1 MMEGLES
8 VQLQCP
14 YCGEGIEIVVDT
26 SEGDTE
32 YIEDC
37 SVCCRP
43 IILSIHGSES
53 GSDGFLQVSARRE
66 DD

>member
-1 MMEGLES
+1 MEGLEN
-8 VQLQCP
+8 VWLQCP
-14 YCGEGIEIVVDT
+14 YCGENIEIVVDT
-26 SEGDTE
+26 SAGDSE

-43 IILSIHGSES
+43 ILLFAS
-53 GSDGFLQVSARRE
+53 GEGDSLQVSARRE

>member
-1 MMEGLES
+1 MEGLEN
-8 VQLQCP
+8 VWLHCP
-14 YCGEGIEIVVDT
+14 YCGENIEIVVDT
-26 SEGDTE
+26 SAGDSE

-43 IILSIHGSES
+43 ILLCAS
-53 GSDGFLQVSARRE
+53 GDGDALQVSARRE